1 MKLKAITKIIL
12 AGLITVT
19 ILALT
24 LIKVLDV
31 PVISTRSE
39 VNGTVIGIYQSQ
51 TRTHVGEDRFLVK
64 LDNGEIVQAR
74 TTSDVEFRKG
84 GKAILFEYATKVLKR
99 KVYVFARYV
108 DDTK

>member
-12 AGLITVT
+12 AGLITVA

-31 PVISTRSE
+31 PVISTKAN
-39 VNGTVIGIYQSQ
+39 VNGTVVGIYQSQ
-51 TRTHVGEDRFLVK
+51 TKTHVGEDRFLVK
-64 LDNGEIVQAR
+64 LDNGEIVQVR

-84 GKAILFEYATKVLKR
+84 GKAIIFEYTTNVLKR
-99 KVYVFARYV
+99 KVYVFERYV
-108 DDTK
+108 EDTK